1 MILEFEKIG
10 KIKVD
15 NLIYQEDCGEYL
27 FSEQDRKRVERIMME
42 ELVSATLLS
51 LCDEWSL
58 IVYRKE
64 CSPLL
69 DDFFVF
75 KATSDVPLCTFC
87 TY

>member
-42 ELVSATLLS
+42 ELVSATLVFVYE
-51 LCDEWSL
+51 EWDL
-58 IVYRKE
+58 VVCRAE
-64 CSPLL
+64 CSPLV

-75 KATSDVPLCTFC
+75 RLLSGGPPYTSY